1 MSLLDQRPPFR
12 TVDDESGLQ
21 IADELRRHGESSKK
35 LKSCCKHLRR
45 FCSIMDFMTA
55 GTPNNPAGVSLI
67 VETDPS
73 PESIR
78 FLEERLY
85 DFNVRTTGAEGNL
98 TGLFLRTADGSQ
110 LGGVYGWS
118 WGGTCY
124 VRYLFVAESMRGR
137 GEGTRLIQAVEKEA
151 KTRNCRQIVLETHDF
166 QAPGFYQKLGFDV
179 VGRVDDYPQGHQYLT
194 LVKHL
199 D

>member
-1 MSLLDQRPPFR
+1 
-12 TVDDESGLQ
+12 
-21 IADELRRHGESSKK
+21 
-35 LKSCCKHLRR
+35 
-45 FCSIMDFMTA
+45 MDFMRTDTSNSPGSA
-55 GTPNNPAGVSLI
+55 PLI
-67 VETDPS
+67 VETEPA

-78 FLEERLY
+78 FLEEHLY
-85 DFNVRTTGAEGNL
+85 DFNVQATGAEGNL
-98 TGLFLRTADGSQ
+98 IGLFLRTANGSQ
-110 LGGVYGWS
+110 VGGVYGWT

-124 VRYLFVAESMRGR
+124 VRYLFVAESMRGQ
-137 GEGTRLIQAVEKEA
+137 GEGTRLMRAVEKEA
-151 KTRNCRQIVLETHDF
+151 KARNCRQIVLETHDF